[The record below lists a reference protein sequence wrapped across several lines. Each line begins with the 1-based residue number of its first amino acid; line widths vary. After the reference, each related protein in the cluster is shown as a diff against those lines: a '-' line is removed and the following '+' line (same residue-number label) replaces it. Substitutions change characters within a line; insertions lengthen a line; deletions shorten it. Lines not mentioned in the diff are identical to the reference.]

1 MPRLPTSEQL
11 GQRPTPSVRG
21 GIAPLRLQTPR
32 QGQEAAAFVELGQ
45 AVKGLGDTMA
55 MLAQKEKQEVDEAR
69 YEEAFTNYQN
79 GLLGFELDEKEGFA
93 NILNGDA
100 VKRPLKEEYQEKRK
114 ALRDTIRKGL
124 ANDDQR
130 VAFERRADI
139 ADRQFDA
146 RLYRHVADQS
156 RSYQGIV
163 SEGLK
168 ATERRMAALYWDQP
182 GQIEMSILRTNMEVE
197 RKARRD
203 GLDPAREGD
212 RQTIDTLKAIAETQI
227 HSDVIDQMILQGRDT
242 AASAYYERIRERLTP
257 EALTVLGMKVDKSSI
272 EGEAIRGADLAWE
285 ALGPQGLYDT
295 VRLDQM
301 EAAIRDQYRDNPETM
316 KAAIA
321 DIRSR
326 AIAHG
331 DARREFTA
339 TNKAKVLDAFE
350 QGADMRTLVAMP
362 EYQALQGDD
371 RVQVRDY
378 ISNSGWTAQQRA
390 RAEAQYMEGAK
401 ASAGFQRYWELSNP
415 TTLASLSE
423 AEILA
428 LRPEL
433 GTTLTEDLMKA
444 KRKLSS
450 PDAIKAATIDDDLFK
465 VLASQAGLDP
475 YAKTPSPEKKEYLG
489 RLRNQVEASI
499 DAAQQQL
506 GRKLTRDET
515 QKIMQSEID
524 NKVMVDEWGRD
535 PSLPAAVIKPEQRQ
549 NVYVPITEIDQQWLR
564 DAANYMR
571 SIGAVPSDWSDEKI
585 RQARRGRLERAYA
598 ISITGGTS
606 EEGRAALEGRE

>member
-11 GQRPTPSVRG
+11 GQRPTPSPQGR
-21 GIAPLRLQTPR
+21 ISPLHLQTPR
-32 QGQEAAAFVELGQ
+32 QGQEAAALAEFGQ
-45 AVKGLGDTMA
+45 AVKGLGDTFA
-55 MLAQKEKQEVDEAR
+55 MLAQKEKDELDEAR
-69 YEEAFTNYQN
+69 REEAFTNYQN
-79 GLLGFELDEKEGFA
+79 GLLGLELDEKEGFA
-93 NILNGDA
+93 NIQNGDA

-114 ALRDTIRKGL
+114 VLRDTLRKSL
-124 ANDDQR
+124 DNEDQR
-130 VAFERRADI
+130 VAFDRRADI
-139 ADRQFDA
+139 ADRQFDS
-146 RLYRHVADQS
+146 RLYRHVAEQS

-257 EALTVLGMKVDKSSI
+257 EALTVLGMKVDKSTT

-301 EAAIRDQYRDNPETM
+301 ESALRDQYRDNPEVLR
-316 KAAIA
+316 AAIA
-321 DIRSR
+321 DVRSR
-326 AIAHG
+326 AVAHG

-350 QGADMRTLVAMP
+350 KGADMKTLVTMP

-371 RVQVRDY
+371 RIQVRDY

-390 RAEAQYMEGAK
+390 RAEAQYLEGAK

-535 PSLPAAVIKPEQRQ
+535 PALPAAVIRPEQRQ
-549 NVYVPITEIDQQWLR
+549 NVYVPIAEIDQQWLH

-571 SIGAVPSDWSDEKI
+571 STGAVPSDWSDEKI

-598 ISITGGTS
+598 HSITGGTS
-606 EEGRAALEGRE
+606 EEGRAILEGRE